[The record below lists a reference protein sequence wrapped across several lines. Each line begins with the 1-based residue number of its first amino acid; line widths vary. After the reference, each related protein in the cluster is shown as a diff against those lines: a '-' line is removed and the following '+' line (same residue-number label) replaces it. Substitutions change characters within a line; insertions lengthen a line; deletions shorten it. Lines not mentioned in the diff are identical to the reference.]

1 MRKSIVALLVCL
13 VLPLAAAPAKRPAPT
28 TKLIP
33 NPVAPDSLPHPFAIF
48 LRTLSDDGGRQV
60 TFKATAVG
68 MRFFI
73 EEPAGVTVYAYDG
86 NGYKREAFVAKTT
99 LAKVVAKYAP
109 QQR

>member
-13 VLPLAAAPAKRPAPT
+13 VLPLAAAPAKRPAPI
-28 TKLIP
+28 TKVVP
-33 NPVAPDSLPHPFAIF
+33 TPVAPESLPHPFAIF

-60 TFKATAVG
+60 TFRATAIG

-86 NGYKREAFVAKTT
+86 SGYKREAFLPKTT
-99 LAKVVAKYAP
+99 LAKVVPKYAM
-109 QQR
+109 